1 MIAHSQNIVN
11 TFAQALE
18 VEEVGL
24 HEAARGLAGLVIV
37 NEGQILLWGAAVAMW
52 ALPRLV
58 HKECGRVQ
66 RGQDSVWRV
75 VDGFVG
81 DAIGL
86 SEPDQNIRKNQSLAL
101 DAVSNA

>member
-1 MIAHSQNIVN
+1 
-11 TFAQALE
+11 
-18 VEEVGL
+18 
-24 HEAARGLAGLVIV
+24 
-37 NEGQILLWGAAVAMW
+37 
-52 ALPRLV
+52 
-58 HKECGRVQ
+58 
-66 RGQDSVWRV
+66 V